1 MSSMRIALLTAGVVG
16 AVGFFH
22 ESLAQQNCGQMN
34 QAHQQLMSTMNQ
46 CQAEMNRHLARMSQ
60 LAPQGIILPPPQC
73 TNMMPQWIA
82 QTQYVEA
89 QLGHC
94 RGDMRSLC
102 EQQGYPRGCEAYRQ
116 P

>member
-1 MSSMRIALLTAGVVG
+1 MSSLRVALLTAAIGGVL
-16 AVGFFH
+16 GFSH
-22 ESLAQQNCGQMN
+22 GSLAQQSCGQMN
-34 QAHQQLMSTMNQ
+34 QAHQELMSTMNQ
-46 CQAEMNRHLARMSQ
+46 CQAEMNRHLANMSR

-82 QTQYVEA
+82 QTRYVEA
-89 QLGHC
+89 RLGHC
-94 RGDMRSLC
+94 AGDPRSLC

>member
-1 MSSMRIALLTAGVVG
+1 MYGMRIALLTAGIG
-16 AVGFFH
+16 GILGFCP
-22 ESLAQQNCGQMN
+22 ESAAQQDCGGMN
-34 QAHQQLMSTMNQ
+34 RAHQQLMSTMNQ
-46 CQAEMNRHLARMSQ
+46 CQAEMNRHLANMSR

-82 QTQYVEA
+82 QAQYVEA

-94 RGDMRSLC
+94 RGDPRSLC

>member
-1 MSSMRIALLTAGVVG
+1 MSGIRNAVLAAGFCGVL
-16 AVGFFH
+16 GFPH
-22 ESLAQQNCGQMN
+22 GSAAQQDCNGMSR
-34 QAHQQLMSTMNQ
+34 AHQQLMYTMNR
-46 CQAEMNRHLARMSQ
+46 CQAEMNQHLANMSR

-82 QTQYVEA
+82 QTRYVEA

-94 RGDMRSLC
+94 QGDMRSLC
-102 EQQGYPRGCEAYRQ
+102 EQQGYPRGCEGYQQ